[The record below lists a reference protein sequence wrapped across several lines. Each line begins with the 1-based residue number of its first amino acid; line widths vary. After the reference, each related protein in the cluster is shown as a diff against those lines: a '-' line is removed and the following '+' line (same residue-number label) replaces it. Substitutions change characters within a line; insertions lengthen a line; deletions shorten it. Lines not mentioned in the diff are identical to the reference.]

1 MKDSNKTQNA
11 NAKTLGLALAAF
23 LLPAAASANGPVVVK
38 KDLSG
43 HVEVVHQMPGGT
55 VVVGAD
61 WGKPKP
67 APQVVVVKESP
78 KVIVVKEQPKVVVV
92 EKRGQ
97 AYGHR
102 NREVTVIHQAPRRQV
117 TIIKHEPVRREVTIV
132 KTEPVREKVVVVE
145 KRNSDSQYYNDGKQ
159 VSYQHNGPDGAYHYY
174 EDANQISIQDNRDGR
189 QRNVYVRK

>member
-1 MKDSNKTQNA
+1 MKDSNKTQTA
-11 NAKTLGLALAAF
+11 NTKTLGLALAAF
-23 LLPAAASANGPVVVK
+23 LLPAAASANGPTVVK

-55 VVVGAD
+55 VIVGAD

-78 KVIVVKEQPKVVVV
+78 KVVVVKEKPKVVVV
-92 EKRGQ
+92 EKRGH

-102 NREVTVIHQAPRRQV
+102 DREVTVIRKAPRRQV
-117 TIIKHEPVRREVTIV
+117 TVIKNEPVRRAATIV
-132 KTEPVREKVVVVE
+132 KTEPAHEKKVVVVQ
-145 KRNSDSQYYNDGKQ
+145 KSDASG
-159 VSYQHNGPDGAYHYY
+159 SYHYY
-174 EDANQISIQDNRDGR
+174 EDADRISIQDNRDGR

>member
-1 MKDSNKTQNA
+1 MKDSNKTQ

-23 LLPAAASANGPVVVK
+23 LLPAAASAHGPVAVK

-55 VVVGAD
+55 IVVGAD

-92 EKRGQ
+92 EKHGHH
-97 AYGHR
+97 YGRHKDR
-102 NREVTVIHQAPRRQV
+102 DVTIIRETPRRQV
-117 TIIKHEPVRREVTIV
+117 TVIKQEPAHRQVTIV
-132 KTEPVREKVVVVE
+132 KTEPVHEKVVVVE
-145 KRNSDSQYYNDGKQ
+145 KRGDSQYYNDGKQ